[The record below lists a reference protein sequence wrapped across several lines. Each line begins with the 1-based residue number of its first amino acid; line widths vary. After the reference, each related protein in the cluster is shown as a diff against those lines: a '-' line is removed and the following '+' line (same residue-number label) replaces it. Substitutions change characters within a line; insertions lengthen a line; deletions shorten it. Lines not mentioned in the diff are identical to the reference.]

1 MTTKRVDTETDLH
14 KVGLAARRGDSRAV
28 CRWRGALLSNAWVTP
43 RPPGAFEPAHS
54 TPLTPPLRPREAN
67 LGFLHRWAY
76 PPLRLHTP
84 FRAQAHLCDDID
96 GSKMHRGVSGV
107 SRKAA
112 PSPQRATQV
121 ALLSTPPNQPYTA
134 GCSKA
139 KRDRFGTALSR
150 REPLVRGARGP
161 GRRSEACACRGTRR
175 ALSRHGPPCAA
186 LTRLHHRACRSR
198 TLSAQRPRASHLDAR
213 LFPNSPQRLASDRR
227 QRCNSRRARVRQTI
241 RGRTTQSNSHV
252 ESCLPP
258 SPPNRHDAPPTLL
271 GI

>member
-1 MTTKRVDTETDLH
+1 M
-14 KVGLAARRGDSRAV
+14 GLAARRGDSRAV

-54 TPLTPPLRPREAN
+54 TPPTPPLRPREAN

-161 GRRSEACACRGTRR
+161 GRRSEACGLPRTRGRVAAGTH
-175 ALSRHGPPCAA
+175 HGA
-186 LTRLHHRACRSR
+186 
-198 TLSAQRPRASHLDAR
+198 
-213 LFPNSPQRLASDRR
+213 F
-227 QRCNSRRARVRQTI
+227 RRARLKAMSPEHLSIYARARAQE
-241 RGRTTQSNSHV
+241 GR
-252 ESCLPP
+252 LP
-258 SPPNRHDAPPTLL
+258 
-271 GI
+271 